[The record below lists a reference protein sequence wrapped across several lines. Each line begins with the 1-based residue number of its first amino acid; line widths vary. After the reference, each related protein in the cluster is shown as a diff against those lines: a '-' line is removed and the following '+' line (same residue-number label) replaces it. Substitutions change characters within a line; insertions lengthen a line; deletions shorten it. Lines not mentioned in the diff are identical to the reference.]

1 MTVYSVVLAR
11 AWRIGEEEEEE
22 EEDFAYTLGP
32 LRGSSTPFLA
42 LGAGEG

>member
-11 AWRIGEEEEEE
+11 AWRIGEEEE